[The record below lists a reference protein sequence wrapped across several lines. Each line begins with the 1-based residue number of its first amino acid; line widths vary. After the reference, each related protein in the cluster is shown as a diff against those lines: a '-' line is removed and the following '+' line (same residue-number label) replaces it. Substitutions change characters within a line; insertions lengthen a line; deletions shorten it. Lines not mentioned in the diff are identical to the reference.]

1 MTSLMDARNRAHD
14 AIVVDDE
21 EALRV
26 ALEQTPEVVHHVH
39 GNGNSLLHLAAYARR
54 FTNFSHQPVGPDKL
68 TQTCQTPDVA

>member
-39 GNGNSLLHLAAYARR
+39 GNGNSLLHLAVCEEIHKLFPPASGARQTY
-54 FTNFSHQPVGPDKL
+54 TNFSN
-68 TQTCQTPDVA
+68 